1 MWIWIRIAPLL
12 NLYRESA
19 IARMLSQRE
28 RPCTVA
34 VKTLLFHHSLSS
46 KTSKMDSKCCSRCHS
61 VLLLTSFLKNVDAD
75 PASRKYSACIT
86 CREKSRKRP
95 PAQRPRT
102 ATPGPV
108 YPLLLY
114 KTNRLQASVQ
124 RQTLPIPPIQDQA
137 SRPVQPRIQLQP
149 IQPIQ
154 HQVLPQP
161 QVPQPIPTVLPQ
173 TWPYPE
179 LPIQPPVA
187 GFLPAEQ
194 WEYLQR
200 FHTAMEEVKME
211 TCSRCKESWFAMDLR
226 ETVCHRCFLR
236 DNRGQTPWLMSEE
249 NNMVPGEVPA
259 YLPELTQIE
268 EMIIARSH
276 VQMMVYRY
284 RGHQYHY
291 TGHCVSFMQNT
302 VKTVDVLPNLPA
314 ELDVVVLRPSDGM
327 VQDDLRYQRQFR
339 SDFRVRKGRIITWLR
354 FLKEHHPDYRYINI
368 SSDRIDALPIDDD
381 ISSSFTSILDC
392 NVAQESQDQPVPAEL
407 PPPNS
412 QSMVPNLNITTTE
425 TDMIMLEITGQKRP
439 PSSLPAPSICM
450 TPITF

>member
-1 MWIWIRIAPLL
+1 
-12 NLYRESA
+12 
-19 IARMLSQRE
+19 MLSQRDC
-28 RPCTVA
+28 PCTVA
-34 VKTLLFHHSLSS
+34 VKTLFSSCNNSISYTAIFYHSLSS
-46 KTSKMDSKCCSRCHS
+46 TTFKMDSKCCSQCWRK
-61 VLLLTSFLKNVDAD
+61 LLLTSFLKNVDAD
-75 PASRKYSACIT
+75 PASRVYSTCIT
-86 CREKSRKRP
+86 CREKSRKRCAPAIATPQP

-108 YPLLLY
+108 YPLLLLLY

-124 RQTLPIPPIQDQA
+124 RQILPIPPIQDQA

-154 HQVLPQP
+154 HP

-173 TWPYPE
+173 TRPQPE

-226 ETVCHRCFLR
+226 GTVCHRCFLR
-236 DNRGQTPWLMSEE
+236 DKRGQTPWLMSEE
-249 NNMVPGEVPA
+249 NNMDPGEVPA

-327 VQDDLRYQRQFR
+327 VQEDLRYQRMR
-339 SDFRVRKGRIITWLR
+339 SSK
-354 FLKEHHPDYRYINI
+354 
-368 SSDRIDALPIDDD
+368 
-381 ISSSFTSILDC
+381 
-392 NVAQESQDQPVPAEL
+392 
-407 PPPNS
+407 
-412 QSMVPNLNITTTE
+412 
-425 TDMIMLEITGQKRP
+425 
-439 PSSLPAPSICM
+439 AP
-450 TPITF
+450 

>member
-1 MWIWIRIAPLL
+1 
-12 NLYRESA
+12 
-19 IARMLSQRE
+19 MLSQRDC
-28 RPCTVA
+28 PCTVA
-34 VKTLLFHHSLSS
+34 VKTLFSSCNNSISYTAIFYHSLSS
-46 KTSKMDSKCCSRCHS
+46 TTSKMDSKCCSQCWRK
-61 VLLLTSFLKNVDAD
+61 LLLTSFLKNVDAD
-75 PASRKYSACIT
+75 PASRVDSTCIT
-86 CREKSRKRP
+86 CREKPRKRCAPAIATPQP

-102 ATPGPV
+102 V
-108 YPLLLY
+108 YPLLLLLY

-124 RQTLPIPPIQDQA
+124 CQIAPAIATPQPPAQRPRIATPGPVSPLLLLLYKTNRLQASFQRQILPIPPIQE
-137 SRPVQPRIQLQP
+137 
-149 IQPIQ
+149 

-161 QVPQPIPTVLPQ
+161 QVAQPIPTVLPEPELPQPIPPVLPQ
-173 TWPYPE
+173 TRPHPE

-236 DNRGQTPWLMSEE
+236 DKRGQTPWLMSEE
-249 NNMVPGEVPA
+249 NNMDPGEVPA

-276 VQMMVYRY
+276 VQMMIYRY

-327 VQDDLRYQRQFR
+327 VQDDLRYQRLR
-339 SDFRVRKGRIITWLR
+339 SSKAPRSGPRRAPGGISRVLL
-354 FLKEHHPDYRYINI
+354 FSLYR
-368 SSDRIDALPIDDD
+368 P
-381 ISSSFTSILDC
+381 SFHLQTR
-392 NVAQESQDQPVPAEL
+392 NPWSQ
-407 PPPNS
+407 
-412 QSMVPNLNITTTE
+412 I
-425 TDMIMLEITGQKRP
+425 
-439 PSSLPAPSICM
+439 
-450 TPITF
+450 